1 MKYFKKVLLLL
12 VTVMLG
18 VCCFGLAACGEKAPE
33 AVDVNSIKFDG
44 SAFTWDAVE
53 GATTYLVDLNGT
65 LENDYTSKSKPLS
78 IGDDLTEI
86 TIKIIA
92 KNDVGQSEEVGKVF
106 TRLETIE
113 KITFDDDGVASWD
126 SIDGATGYVVN
137 LNGKDV
143 TSDNVTSFSD
153 FEYGKKNEIKVRPI
167 GADGTFSTF
176 CKSVKKHYLAIPTDI
191 SYDGDKISWTGD
203 REAEGYNVYVNNGAL
218 GDKGKVTTTKTYY
231 AYTHEKV
238 GKSFTI
244 TVESVGDG
252 KDVYSSK
259 ISEGHTCIK
268 LDDVSGVTVD
278 SGVLVWDSVTGATG
292 YEIKFGENAPIS
304 VTENKYNKISAGT
317 NYLVKIRAISKE
329 ASDSESCFSY
339 FPDNP
344 TNIYILNA
352 PTIKWNSSLSLDGER
367 QKALYWD
374 DVDGVKGYKVRVKT
388 PSGDSFDEDTGSS
401 TWLDYDY
408 LESGKYEI
416 AVSSVAEIDSGKF
429 DSLFSDTF
437 TVWRLAAPTLERGS
451 ISSTATTYSG
461 FTVKFN
467 SADGANGY
475 DLYREG
481 VKLSSSSSREFTVSK
496 DNVLDNTNASKGGDV
511 NYTIR
516 STGNVSNNMVKL
528 SSLTAAKDKC
538 EFVITVR
545 PTPSGLDIG
554 ESTLKWNSVANA
566 ANGYYVKI
574 GDTISEPAQNSSYN
588 LSLKAGPKDLS
599 VCAAGNGSDILA
611 SPYTTS
617 IHVVKL
623 EAPSNIKVD
632 TSNDN
637 GKLTFTRGAYG
648 DKATA
653 NLVYFNTE
661 TEGIDAN
668 QMGNIK
674 NYLAN
679 GEDGVNV
686 KIKAIAN
693 YWDNDTYYISSENS
707 QLVPFTKI
715 NSIDAS
721 SAKING
727 YNLTWSEPSKTSSE
741 ANGEITYRI
750 YNANNAN
757 VLVDSVDTT
766 SLDLSN
772 YKAGV
777 YAFTIRC
784 IGDGNRLFNSDLSS
798 TIEVTKLAEVDFKV
812 NDTKD
817 GFTWNFVSQA
827 ERYSFKINGEEV
839 KNIKAESGNA
849 TYEIKTEEF
858 KSKMNIAGTY
868 VISVTALGNA
878 TLKLMDSSATTR
890 TQTVTSLTTPQIS
903 LSYSANCVSDD
914 GNIVAVINSAIAN
927 ANGYMF
933 DFGVNGGTQSVDG
946 LTCSYNAPTA
956 GEYNVKVYAKG
967 GKFDSNGTIMYCDS
981 QNSNTKTIILLGTPS
996 EDSIEPAG
1004 NNLIKWDPV
1013 KDVNNLIGYT
1023 VTVTYADGSVD
1034 ENKHCDLNQY
1044 QGKLTYYNTTDGKRQ
1059 LIPVTK
1065 IEIQANG
1072 NGADKIAS
1080 KKIVKNL
1087 V

>member
-1 MKYFKKVLLLL
+1 MKHFKKVLLLL

-33 AVDVNSIKFDG
+33 KVDVNSIKFDG

-53 GATTYLVDLNGT
+53 GATTYLVDLNDT
-65 LENDYTSKSKPLS
+65 SENVYTNKSKTLS

-113 KITFDDDGVASWD
+113 EITFDDDGVASWD

-218 GDKGKVTTTKTYY
+218 GDKGNVTTTKTYY

-252 KDVYSSK
+252 KDVFSSK

-352 PTIKWNSSLSLDGER
+352 PTIKWNSSLSLDGES

-374 DVDGVKGYKVRVKT
+374 DVDGVKGYKVRVKK
-388 PSGDSFDEDTGSS
+388 PSGETFDEDTGSS

-451 ISSTATTYSG
+451 ISSNATTYSG

-481 VKLSSSSSREFTVSK
+481 VKLSSSSSREFTVSS

-554 ESTLKWNSVANA
+554 ESTLTWNSVANA

-588 LSLKAGPKDLS
+588 LSLNVGAHNIG

-637 GKLTFTRGAYG
+637 GKLTWIG
-648 DKATA
+648 DSSNKATSTY
-653 NLVYFNTE
+653 VYFNNNQV
-661 TEGIDAN
+661 GIDAK
-668 QMGNIK
+668 QMNSLDSYIVSGN
-674 NYLAN
+674 
-679 GEDGVNV
+679 GVIVNMQEM
-686 KIKAIAN
+686 AD
-693 YWDNDTYYISSENS
+693 YWDNDTYYISSEKS
-707 QLVPFTKI
+707 QSVQFTRI
-715 NSIDAS
+715 NPIVAADAG
-721 SAKING
+721 ING
-727 YNLTWSEPSKTSSE
+727 YNLTWPEAKNTSTA
-741 ANGEITYRI
+741 ANGKITYRV
-750 YNANNAN
+750 YDQNQNNKRIA
-757 VLVDSVDTT
+757 STDTN
-766 SLDLSN
+766 SLDLST

-777 YAFTIRC
+777 YAFYIIC
-784 IGDGNRLFNSDLSS
+784 IGDGVELFNSEKSGIIS
-798 TIEVTKLAEVDFKV
+798 VTKLEAVDFSV
-812 NDTKD
+812 NDTND
-817 GFTWNFVSQA
+817 GFTWNYVSQA
-827 ERYSFKINGEEV
+827 EGYSFKINGKEV
-839 KNIKAESGNA
+839 KNIPAESGKS
-849 TYEIKTEEF
+849 TYEVKTSEF
-858 KSKMNIAGTY
+858 YSSEMNTAGQY
-868 VISVTALGNA
+868 EISVTALGNA
-878 TLKLMDSSATTR
+878 SASTKLMDSSATTK
-890 TQTVTSLTTPQIS
+890 TQQVTRLGTPQIS

-914 GNIVAVINSAIAN
+914 GNIVATINSAIAN
-927 ANGYMF
+927 ANGYSYS
-933 DFGVNGGTQSVDG
+933 FGSVNGGTKSSDG
-946 LTCSYNAPTA
+946 LTCSYNAPYS
-956 GEYNVKVYAKG
+956 GEYKVSVYAKG
-967 GKFDSNGTIMYCDS
+967 GKFDSTGIMYCDS
-981 QNSNTKTIILLGTPS
+981 LPSEEQSIILLGTS
-996 EDSIEPAG
+996 SLDLIEVED
-1004 NNLIKWDPV
+1004 NNLINWG
-1013 KDVNNLIGYT
+1013 DVSGADSTNGYT
-1023 VTVTYADGSVD
+1023 VTVTYSDGSKD
-1034 ENKHCDLNQY
+1034 EDKFCAYSQYNADINKVVS
-1044 QGKLTYYNTTDGKRQ
+1044 K
-1059 LIPVTK
+1059 V
-1065 IEIQANG
+1065 EIQANG
-1072 NGADKIAS
+1072 NGTNKITS
-1080 KKIVKNL
+1080 KKFSKSWT
-1087 V
+1087 